1 MQNSK
6 TFENSCYMT
15 HNSLFNPVSK
25 INDIDIE
32 TDYDVFLKT
41 GVYYYEQK
49 DYKTAMKC
57 FNVVIE
63 NISTPLML
71 GIAYKFLGYISI
83 KKDEDY
89 ETAIE
94 YFTKSINSY
103 RQSSFKQDAP
113 VGELVSC
120 YYVVTSK

>member
-1 MQNSK
+1 MQNK
-6 TFENSCYMT
+6 KAFENSCYMT

-49 DYKTAMKC
+49 DYKTAIKC

-63 NISTPLML
+63 NILTPLMV

-94 YFTKSINSY
+94 YFTKSINLY

-120 YYVVTSK
+120 

>member
-1 MQNSK
+1 MQNTK

-49 DYKTAMKC
+49 DYKTAIKC

-63 NISTPLML
+63 NISTPLMV

-94 YFTKSINSY
+94 YFTKSINLY

-120 YYVVTSK
+120 YYVVPSK

>member
-1 MQNSK
+1 MQNKK

-49 DYKTAMKC
+49 DYKTAIKC
-57 FNVVIE
+57 FSVVIE
-63 NISTPLML
+63 NISTPLMV

-94 YFTKSINSY
+94 YFTKSINLY

-120 YYVVTSK
+120 YYEGTSN